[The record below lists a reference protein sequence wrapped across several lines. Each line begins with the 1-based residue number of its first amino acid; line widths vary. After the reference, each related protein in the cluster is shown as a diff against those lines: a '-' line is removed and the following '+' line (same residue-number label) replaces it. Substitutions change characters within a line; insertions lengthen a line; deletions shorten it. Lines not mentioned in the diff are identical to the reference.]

1 MYFQLQI
8 IKKKPTYAR
17 FSLSYKHQTD
27 TLILVS
33 MHSHTLSSLQPIPT
47 LLCKV
52 HYLYFTLFLHV
63 KVTLL
68 QYLNCT
74 IIFCREAHPHIND
87 SVHSA
92 CRQQQK
98 DSIFLSTCSKTHPL
112 SNPWITLILPAR
124 FFAREMEGGGIR
136 GERWRKN

>member
-8 IKKKPTYAR
+8 IKKNTYAR

-27 TLILVS
+27 TLTLAS

-74 IIFCREAHPHIND
+74 IIFCREAHPILTTVYIVHVD
-87 SVHSA
+87 SSRRTVS
-92 CRQQQK
+92 
-98 DSIFLSTCSKTHPL
+98 FLSTCSKTHPL
-112 SNPWITLILPAR
+112 SNPWITLILPDC
-124 FFAREMEGGGIR
+124 FFARETEGGGIR
-136 GERWRKN
+136 GERWRRN